1 MAYMFLISLRST
13 KLSFSGSNSLP
24 PYPPAPKFLSVY
36 QLLVIFVGEKTGYRN
51 KRADLLSI
59 GGSWR
64 GDK

>member
-1 MAYMFLISLRST
+1 MFLISLRSS

-24 PYPPAPKFLSVY
+24 PYPAPRFLSVY
-36 QLLVIFVGEKTGYRN
+36 QLLVIFVGGETGYRN

-59 GGSWR
+59 GGPWR